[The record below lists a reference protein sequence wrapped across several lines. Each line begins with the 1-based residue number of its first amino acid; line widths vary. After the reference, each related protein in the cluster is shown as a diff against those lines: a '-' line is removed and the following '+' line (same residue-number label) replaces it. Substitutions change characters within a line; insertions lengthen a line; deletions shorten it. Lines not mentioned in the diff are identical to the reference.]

1 MQVKILLSAF
11 IGLIQLSNALP
22 TGIFYLRCFSK
33 DAFANTKL
41 GEVEGRWLLIGGATC
56 APKCIE
62 GTEATS

>member
-1 MQVKILLSAF
+1 MQVKMLFSAF

-22 TGIFYLRCFSK
+22 TG
-33 DAFANTKL
+33 
-41 GEVEGRWLLIGGATC
+41 EVEGRWLLIGGSTC